1 MVMHADGLPELVV
14 SYLSATL
21 VDCAGGFQVLLIC
34 SEVEWVSK
42 VRYVVSVISFVQ
54 PSCGQCSYARVL
66 YHSVLASSPLCVLL
80 FRFVPSEVLSYP
92 TLNA

>member
-42 VRYVVSVISFVQ
+42 VRYVVSVVSFVQ
-54 PSCGQCSYARVL
+54 P
-66 YHSVLASSPLCVLL
+66 
-80 FRFVPSEVLSYP
+80 
-92 TLNA
+92 